1 MWTEKLS
8 NGKFKFCERYTDY
21 MTGKTKKVS
30 VTMDK
35 NTVQTRKTALATLN
49 QKIQAAY
56 SAGDPHKEVTLAD
69 LVVAYTKSQE
79 LSVKKSTYTK
89 NVIINKT
96 LLSIFGESV
105 LVSHLTA
112 RYVREK
118 LLATGR
124 NAGTLNV
131 WLGRFRALIRWGYAN
146 DYVKDI
152 SFLNKIERFPDV
164 SHRVKIQDKYLEPE
178 ELHTLLNAMRD
189 PTWKTFTEFLVLSG
203 LRFGEAAALED
214 VDVDLVNNVIHITK
228 TWDGVNRI
236 VTTTKTASST
246 RDVFVQPELATVC
259 RQLRAL
265 MLRRQLQNGLDRQQL
280 FVFRRDGSH
289 FQHQSYN
296 KYLRGIALKN
306 IGRIITP
313 HTLRHTHASLL
324 LAQGVDIGA
333 ISRRLGHEDSKITRE
348 IYLHITE
355 KLKEKDNLQLAGVAL
370 L

>member
-35 NTVQTRKTALATLN
+35 NTAQTRKTALATLN

-56 SAGDPHKEVTLAD
+56 AADDPHKEVTLAD
-69 LVVAYTKSQE
+69 LVAAYTKSQE
-79 LSVKKSTYTK
+79 LSVKKSTYTA
-89 NVIINKT
+89 NSETCKT
-96 LLSIFGESV
+96 LIAILGSDTLAEHI
-105 LVSHLTA
+105 TA
-112 RYVREK
+112 RFVRER
-118 LLATGR
+118 LQATGKKP
-124 NAGTLNV
+124 GSLNN
-131 WLGRFRALIRWGYAN
+131 LLSRFRALIRWGYAN
-146 DYVKDI
+146 DYIKDI
-152 SFLNKIERFPDV
+152 SFLDKIERFPDV
-164 SHRVKIQDKYLEPE
+164 SHRVKIQDKYLELE
-178 ELHTLLNAMRD
+178 ELHALLNAMRD
-189 PTWKTFTEFLVLSG
+189 PIWKTFTEFLVLSG

-228 TWDGVNRI
+228 TWDGINRI

-259 RQLRAL
+259 RHLRAL

-306 IGRIITP
+306 IGRVITP

-324 LAQGVDIGA
+324 LAQGVDIGT
-333 ISRRLGHEDSKITRE
+333 ISRRLGHENSKITKE

-355 KLKEKDNLQLAGVAL
+355 KLKEKDNQQLAGVAL